1 MASCGGF
8 PSGEYHD
15 GPSFHTERQGEVL
28 LLDNPKATASL
39 LEFLLRKAGFER
51 IKITTNS
58 LNLGLPKL
66 EGSPQDVEQLQ
77 EMINKQ

>member
-1 MASCGGF
+1 MAGCGGT
-8 PSGEYHD
+8 PGGEHND

-28 LLDNPKATASL
+28 SLDNSKATVSL

-51 IKITTNS
+51 ITITTNN
-58 LNLGLPKL
+58 LNNGLPKL